1 MGKTVGDVPSF
12 SYFIMLSLVQDH
24 GRHLVFRTLIPGS
37 GIPEWFNHQKEEDI
51 VFRDIPSARESKLY
65 IYTSPDWNTSNFLG
79 FALCAVLDLKDV
91 IHHGMYYLTCNIGFE
106 ELLFS
111 PLKMH
116 DFIPLNFEDGLFKSD
131 HLWLAYIPG
140 PPFKDLSLL
149 PSRISIEFSTHGNH
163 RIIKNCGVRLVHTE
177 DMSDDNST
185 MIQHISAS
193 QLSSVILEEISHS
206 VAEDNGV
213 KRSLDSGPGAQ
224 WKRLRIKE

>member
-12 SYFIMLSLVQDH
+12 SYFIMLSIVQDH
-24 GRHLVFRTLIPGS
+24 GRHLVFRTLILGS

-51 VFRDIPSARESKLY
+51 EFMDLPGVREIKLF
-65 IYTSPDWNTSNFLG
+65 IYTSSGWNNSNFLG
-79 FALCAVLDLKDV
+79 FALCVVLGLKDL
-91 IHHGMYYLTCNIGFE
+91 IHHGMYYLTCRIG
-106 ELLFS
+106 LAKFS
-111 PLKMH
+111 SPRLMMH

-140 PPFKDLSLL
+140 SPFKDLSLS
-149 PSRISIEFSTHGNH
+149 SRIEIIFSTHGNH
-163 RIIKNCGVRLVHTE
+163 RIIKNCGVRLVYTE
-177 DMSDDNST
+177 DMSDDNAT
-185 MIQHISAS
+185 MIQHISAP